1 MTNLKIELRNLR
13 LMVLGILISKTG
25 SVAFTFAVGLYVLG
39 VTGSAMKLGISV
51 LLFTVPRLIFT
62 PIAGVLADNFNR
74 KYIVVFGD
82 IISGLIVLCGLLMP
96 KPSITLVYIIV
107 VLLSSVQS
115 FFEVAF
121 QAAQPDI
128 VSDEKLF
135 KLNAYSQSAMSA
147 TNIVGFVLSG
157 ILLSFGI
164 KFVILVNGVSFIL
177 SGISEWF
184 IDFSFNKKAAPLKT
198 TEKQSFTEQYKTSM
212 AVFKQKPIIG
222 YVVSLSLAANFFIA
236 LSVSVPLVYMMNRM
250 LGISETY
257 LGIINGVLSAGIFV
271 SSMVLAKR
279 KVHNLYK
286 NSFLFAVIVGMT
298 LVFMGLPFILST
310 TYAVPFSIAIL
321 AVLHF
326 IAGYSVPAFSVPII
340 TLEQQFIPPEL
351 RGKVFGLIN
360 LASEI
365 GRPIAI
371 LISSLL
377 IPTVLPMHI
386 LMFSGVMIILVTV
399 IVMTSPVVKVAFAE
413 NQMKQTAETG
423 E

>member
-1 MTNLKIELRNLR
+1 MTNIKTEINNIR

-39 VTGSAMKLGISV
+39 QTGSAMNFGISV
-51 LLFTVPRLIFT
+51 LLFTIPRLVFT
-62 PIAGVLADNFNR
+62 PLAGVLADRFNR
-74 KYIVVFGD
+74 KYLVVFGD
-82 IISGLIVLCGLLMP
+82 IISGFIVLSGLLVL
-96 KPSITLVYIIV
+96 KPSITLIYIIV

-135 KLNAYSQSAMSA
+135 QLNAYVQSAMSA

-157 ILLSFGI
+157 VLLSFGI
-164 KFVILVNGVSFIL
+164 KFVILINGVSFIL

-184 IDFSFNKKAAPLKT
+184 IDFDYNKKGDTTAPT
-198 TEKQSFTEQYKTSM
+198 KQQSLTEQYKTSL
-212 AVFKQKPIIG
+212 AVFKKQPIIS
-222 YVVSLSLAANFFIA
+222 YVVSLALLINFFIA
-236 LSVSVPLVYMMNRM
+236 LSVLVPLVYMMNQM

-279 KVHNLYK
+279 KAHNLYK

-298 LVFMGLPFILST
+298 VVFMGLPYIFST
-310 TYAVPFSIAIL
+310 SYTVAFSIVL
-321 AVLHF
+321 LMVLHF

-340 TLEQQFIPPEL
+340 TLEQQLIPAEQ

-360 LASEI
+360 LIAEI
-365 GRPIAI
+365 GRPVAI

-377 IPTVLPMHI
+377 VPTVLPMYI
-386 LMFSGVMIILVTV
+386 LVFSGAMIVLVTV
-399 IVMTSPVVKVAFAE
+399 IVMTAPIVKTAFAE
-413 NQMKQTAETG
+413 YQNKQTTDTTE
-423 E
+423 

>member
-1 MTNLKIELRNLR
+1 MTNLKTELRNLR

-39 VTGSAMKLGISV
+39 ITGSAMKLGISV
-51 LLFTVPRLIFT
+51 LLFTIPRLIFT
-62 PIAGVLADNFNR
+62 PLAGVVADKFDR

-82 IISGLIVLCGLLMP
+82 IISGLIVL
-96 KPSITLVYIIV
+96 
-107 VLLSSVQS
+107 
-115 FFEVAF
+115 
-121 QAAQPDI
+121 
-128 VSDEKLF
+128 SDEKLF
-135 KLNAYSQSAMSA
+135 QLNAYSQSAMSA
-147 TNIVGFVLSG
+147 TNIFGFVLSG

-164 KFVILVNGVSFIL
+164 RIVILVNGVSFIL

-184 IDFSFNKKAAPLKT
+184 IDFSFNKKT
-198 TEKQSFTEQYKTSM
+198 DVSQSVEKQSFADQYKTSL
-212 AVFKQKPIIG
+212 AVFKEQPIIS

-236 LSVSVPLVYMMNRM
+236 LSVSVPLVYMMNRI
-250 LGISETY
+250 LGISEMY
-257 LGIINGVLSAGIFV
+257 LGIINAILSVGIFV

-279 KVHNLYK
+279 KVHSLYK

-298 LVFMGLPFILST
+298 LVFMGLPFVLNT
-310 TYAVPFSIAIL
+310 TYTVPVAIAIL
-321 AVLHF
+321 ALLHF
-326 IAGYSVPAFSVPII
+326 IAGYSVPAFTVPII
-340 TLEQQFIPPEL
+340 TLEQQLIPPEL

-386 LMFSGVMIILVTV
+386 FMFSGIMIVLITV
-399 IVMTSPVVKVAFAE
+399 IIMTSSIVKTAFAE
-413 NQMKQTAETG
+413 NQMKQTTDTIE
-423 E
+423 

>member
-1 MTNLKIELRNLR
+1 MTNLKTEINNIR

-39 VTGSAMKLGISV
+39 QTGSAMNFGISV
-51 LLFTVPRLIFT
+51 LLFTIPRLIFT
-62 PIAGVLADNFNR
+62 PFAGVLADKFDR

-82 IISGLIVLCGLLMP
+82 IISGLIVLSGLLMP
-96 KPSITLVYIIV
+96 KPSIILIYIIV

-135 KLNAYSQSAMSA
+135 QLNAYVQSAMSA

-157 ILLSFGI
+157 ILLSVGI
-164 KFVILVNGVSFIL
+164 KFVILINGVSFIL

-184 IDFSFNKKAAPLKT
+184 IDFNFNKKADAATPD
-198 TEKQSFTEQYKTSM
+198 EQQSFTEQYKTSM
-212 AVFKQKPIIG
+212 AVFKKQPIIS
-222 YVVSLSLAANFFIA
+222 YVVSLALLINFFIA
-236 LSVSVPLVYMMNRM
+236 LSVLVPLVYMMNQM

-279 KVHNLYK
+279 KADNLYK

-298 LVFMGLPFILST
+298 VVFMGLPFIFST
-310 TYAVPFSIAIL
+310 NYSL
-321 AVLHF
+321 AVSIVLLAILHF

-340 TLEQQFIPPEL
+340 TLEQQLIPAEL

-360 LASEI
+360 IIAEI
-365 GRPIAI
+365 GRPVAI

-377 IPTVLPMHI
+377 VPTILPMYI
-386 LMFSGVMIILVTV
+386 LVFSGVMIVLVTV
-399 IVMTSPVVKVAFAE
+399 IVMTSPIVKIAFAE
-413 NQMKQTAETG
+413 HQNKQTTDTTE
-423 E
+423 